1 MVEFAGEQ
9 VVMIKGVR
17 EDPDLTDYEL
27 IRICLSGNRDTFS
40 EIVTRYKRLIY
51 STIYNFMGDSPDVSD
66 LFQEVFLRVYK
77 SLASY
82 NPDYRFSTW
91 AIRIATNVCLDRLRQ
106 KRSEQVPIE
115 DLEEV
120 VDNGLNPED
129 HYLAEERL
137 ERIRQA
143 VRELPEDYR
152 VPVIL
157 FHQQGLS
164 YEALV
169 EITGQPLSVIKNRLY
184 RARLMLRDKLNPHKD
199 KGKGKEKLL

>member
-1 MVEFAGEQ
+1 
-9 VVMIKGVR
+9 MIKGGG
-17 EDPDLTDYEL
+17 EDLEVTDYEL
-27 IRICLSGNRDTFS
+27 IKICLSGKRDTFS
-40 EIVTRYKRLIY
+40 EIVTRYKRLVY
-51 STIYNFMGDSPDVSD
+51 ATIYNFIGNSPDVND

-82 NPDYRFSTW
+82 NPQYQFSTW
-91 AIRIATNVCLDRLRQ
+91 TVKITTNVCLDRLRQ
-106 KRSEQVPIE
+106 KRAEQMPI
-115 DLEEV
+115 DDMEEV
-120 VDNGLNPED
+120 VDNKLNPED

-143 VRELPEDYR
+143 VQELPEDYR

-169 EITGQPLSVIKNRLY
+169 EITGQPVTVVKNRLY
-184 RARLMLRDKLNPHKD
+184 RARLMLKDKLNPD
-199 KGKGKEKLL
+199 KEKEKPSC